1 MAINPGNSLTRLI
14 MVVGVVGSL
23 VVLSSCSHRQVVQLG
38 SHKVTIA
45 RHGFAKK
52 LLFNPKATVP
62 TLEFKGVGTAGLH
75 FKVNI
80 IGDTVKVNDLD
91 YGKLR
96 SGDAVLIGDDGVQ
109 VNSMDYGESEKYL
122 RANGSATDSTAQN

>member
-1 MAINPGNSLTRLI
+1 MTNLRNSQTQLI
-14 MVVGVVGSL
+14 MFGVIGSL
-23 VVLSSCSHRQVVQLG
+23 IFLSSCTHRQIVQLG

-45 RHGFAKK
+45 RHGFVKK

-62 TLEFKGVGTAGLH
+62 TLEFTGISTAGVH

-80 IGDTVKVNDLD
+80 TGDNVKVNDLD

-96 SGDAVLIGDDGVQ
+96 SGDAVLIGDDGVM

-122 RANGSATDSTAQN
+122 RANGSATNSTAQN

>member
-1 MAINPGNSLTRLI
+1 MITFRRSRALLIAIAL
-14 MVVGVVGSL
+14 VGSL
-23 VVLSSCSHRQVVQLG
+23 FLLSSCTHRQIVQLG

-62 TLEFKGVGTAGLH
+62 TLEFKGVSTAGIH

-80 IGDTVKVNDLD
+80 TGDKVKVNDLD

-96 SGDAVLIGDDGVQ
+96 AGDSVLIGDEGIA
-109 VNSMDYGESEKYL
+109 VNDLDYGESEKYL
-122 RANGSATDSTAQN
+122 RANSSAAESTAQN